1 MRKQQRTPESRLR
14 SVSLQWTQTQQ
25 KKGPLAGCRSQ
36 KNELLDVLY
45 SGAKCGHESSSSS
58 KDHPELELCFRTQSV
73 DLDNQSTCVGDAR
86 KSTQRT
92 PNSTTPGCVPHAS
105 STSCPRGGISTREL
119 RSRLLARLSVNF
131 HAATYPSRY
140 NSVRE
145 VHIKPA
151 SLLK

>member
-14 SVSLQWTQTQQ
+14 SVSLQWTQTQL
-25 KKGPLAGCRSQ
+25 KKGTPRRLQIA
-36 KNELLDVLY
+36 KKKELLDVLY
-45 SGAKCGHESSSSS
+45 SGAKCGRESSSGS

-86 KSTQRT
+86 MSTQRT
-92 PNSTTPGCVPHAS
+92 PNSTTPGRVPHAS

-131 HAATYPSRY
+131 HAVTYPAG
-140 NSVRE
+140 V
-145 VHIKPA
+145 IQ
-151 SLLK
+151 

>member
-1 MRKQQRTPESRLR
+1 MLAYSGRRR
-14 SVSLQWTQTQQ
+14 SK
-25 KKGPLAGCRSQ
+25 KKGPLAGCRLQ

-45 SGAKCGHESSSSS
+45 SGAKCGCESSSGS

-92 PNSTTPGCVPHAS
+92 PNSTTPRCVPHAS
-105 STSCPRGGISTREL
+105 STSCPRGDISTREL

-131 HAATYPSRY
+131 YAATYPSRY

-145 VHIKPA
+145 AHIKPA
-151 SLLK
+151 ALLK